1 MGCRRQDVDLELIL
15 QDPKCAR
22 EWIRT
27 YNWDCDPPKYIIF
40 GLDQKITFENMT
52 DAEAVFAATMILR
65 DVEMK
70 RVLRRKKEAEI
81 CNEVH

>member
-15 QDPKCAR
+15 QDPKSAR

-27 YNWDCDPPKYIIF
+27 YQWDCQTPKYIIF
-40 GLDQKITFENMT
+40 GLDQRIHFENMT
-52 DAEAVFAATMILR
+52 DAEAVFAANLILR

-70 RVLRRKKEAEI
+70 RVKIEKQIATDLNEI
-81 CNEVH
+81 H